1 MPSGD
6 WSGQQLAEFL
16 AAVSSYDTEA
26 AAVAGAVERAAEA
39 LEAEVAALVRGG
51 RVVSSVGFAS
61 GRVPEDELR
70 RAAAGEVRV
79 IDVPGAGRCR
89 VLCVPFE
96 DDEPAQLLLAR
107 SGGDYA
113 SAEVALL
120 RAMARALGLN
130 VRMLRMLEAER
141 SLRERSERHAQ
152 ENARL
157 LSSLQERQTLLER
170 LFRIQRS
177 ISHRAPI
184 QEVLDAITE
193 GAVDLLGDDV
203 VGLRLIDPDDPSSS
217 VMVSS
222 QGMGEDLARSLGRSP
237 VDHGV
242 GGLAITTRQLI
253 VTHDYAGLVHPLEPL
268 VSDGLRAAMAAPV
281 YQDGEPM
288 GSLVVASY
296 DRERRYG
303 TMEQEMLL
311 AFAEHASLA
320 LNDASAV
327 EAMRKA
333 FADAVHQAHHDT
345 LTGLPNRALVL
356 DRLDH
361 ALARQVRGGRRS
373 GVLFVDL
380 DRFKTVNDTLGHSIG
395 DEVLVR
401 IGERLAASVRPGD
414 TVGRLAGDEF
424 VVVCEEIETAELLQ
438 VAQRLSRAIEEP
450 LPLYG
455 RDTVITASIG
465 VAHVNGGGR
474 AEDVLRDA
482 DVAMYR
488 AKERGRARIEVFDSA
503 IRARLLERIETE
515 HALRRALQRDELRL
529 HYQPIVRA
537 VGGELLAVEALVRW
551 QHPERGLIPPGAFV
565 PVAEDTDLII
575 PLGRWVL
582 DQACA
587 QLGRWLAA
595 NPRLARLQVGVNLS
609 ARQFTDPDIVT
620 IVAEALARAGIPPT
634 SLSLEITESVL
645 MEEVETT
652 AETLRAL
659 KDLGVGLSIDDFG
672 TGYSSLS
679 YLKRFPVDTLKIDR
693 SFVDGLGVDPED
705 HAIVDAVV
713 SLAHALG
720 LVVVGEGVE
729 TQAQIQELRR
739 LGCDAAQG
747 YLIGRPVAADR
758 DGPAVP
764 GTGEP
769 ALGPSPAAV
778 PCDRLRVVA
787 E

>member
-1 MPSGD
+1 MGALGD

-16 AAVSSYDTEA
+16 AAVSSYATEP
-26 AAVAGAVERAAEA
+26 AAVAGAVERIAEA
-39 LEAEVAALVRGG
+39 VEAEVAAVVRRG
-51 RVVSSVGFAS
+51 RVVASVGFPAE
-61 GRVPEDELR
+61 RVPVAELR
-70 RAAAGEVRV
+70 RAASGGIDA
-79 IDVPGAGRCR
+79 IDVPGAGRCP
-89 VLCVPFE
+89 LLSVPF
-96 DDEPAQLLLAR
+96 DDDGAACLLVAR
-107 SGGDYA
+107 SGA
-113 SAEVALL
+113 ALTPAEVALV
-120 RAMARALGLN
+120 RAMARVLALNL
-130 VRMLRMLEAER
+130 RMVRMLEAER
-141 SLRERSERHAQ
+141 DSRERSERHAE

-157 LSSLQERQTLLER
+157 LSSLRERQTLLER

-184 QEVLDAITE
+184 AEVLDAITE
-193 GAVDLLGDDV
+193 GAVELLGDDV
-203 VGLRLIDPDDPSSS
+203 VGLRLIDPEDPS
-217 VMVSS
+217 VLAMVSS
-222 QGMGEDLARSLGRSP
+222 RGMNDELTRSLARSR
-237 VDHGV
+237 VDQGV
-242 GGLAITTRQLI
+242 GGLAITTRRLV
-253 VTHDYAGLVHPLEPL
+253 VTHDYAGLAQPLQPL
-268 VSDGLRAAMAAPV
+268 VSDGLRSAMAAPV
-281 YQDGEPM
+281 YQDGEPI
-288 GSLVVASY
+288 GALVVASR
-296 DRERRYG
+296 DPGRRYG
-303 TMEQEMLL
+303 PVEQEMLL

-333 FADAVHQAHHDT
+333 FADAVHQAHHDV

-361 ALARQVRGGRRS
+361 ALARQLRGGRGA

-380 DRFKTVNDTLGHSIG
+380 DRFKVVNDTLGHSVG

-401 IGERLAASVRPGD
+401 IGERLQGSVRPGD

-424 VVVCEEIETAELLQ
+424 VVVCEDVEIDKVLEIARR
-438 VAQRLSRAIEEP
+438 VARAVGSP

-455 RDTVITASIG
+455 RDTVLTASIG
-465 VAHVNGGGR
+465 VAHVQGGGR

-488 AKERGRARIEVFDSA
+488 AKERGRARIEVFDAA
-503 IRARLLERIETE
+503 IRARLLERLETE
-515 HALRRALQRDELRL
+515 HTLRRALRRDELRL

-537 VGGELLAVEALVRW
+537 ADGHLLAVEALVRW
-551 QHPERGLIPPGAFV
+551 QHPERGLLQPDGFV

-582 DQACA
+582 TEACA
-587 QLGRWLAA
+587 QLGRWQAA
-595 NPRLARLQVGVNLS
+595 NPGLARLKVGVNLS
-609 ARQFTDPDIVT
+609 ARQFTDPDIVP
-620 IVAEALARAGIPPT
+620 IVAEALARAAISPR

-645 MEEVETT
+645 MEDVGST

-679 YLKRFPVDTLKIDR
+679 YLKRFPVDALKIDR

-720 LVVVGEGVE
+720 LEVVGEGVE
-729 TQAQIQELRR
+729 TMGQVHELRR

-747 YLIGRPVAADR
+747 YLIGRPEPAGGH
-758 DGPAVP
+758 GPDVP
-764 GTGEP
+764 G
-769 ALGPSPAAV
+769 
-778 PCDRLRVVA
+778 
-787 E
+787 

>member
-1 MPSGD
+1 MASAD

-39 LEAEVAALVRGG
+39 LEAEVAALVRG
-51 RVVSSVGFAS
+51 REVVSSVGFAS

-70 RAAAGEVRV
+70 RAVAGEVPA
-79 IDVPGAGRCR
+79 IDVPGAGRCG

-96 DDEPAQLLLAR
+96 DDAPAHLLLAR
-107 SGGDYA
+107 SGGDFA

-120 RAMARALGLN
+120 RAMARVLSLN

-141 SLRERSERHAQ
+141 SLREHSERHAQ

-184 QEVLDAITE
+184 EEVLDAITE

-203 VGLRLIDPDDPSSS
+203 VGLRLIDPDEPSMLT
-217 VMVSS
+217 MVSS
-222 QGMGEDLARSLGRSP
+222 RGMGDDLTRSLGRSP

-242 GGLAITTRQLI
+242 GGLAITNRQLI
-253 VTHDYAGLVHPLEPL
+253 VTHAYAELVHPLEPL
-268 VSDGLRAAMAAPV
+268 VSDGLKSAMGAPV
-281 YQDGEPM
+281 YQDGEPI

-296 DRERRYG
+296 DEDRRYG
-303 TMEQEMLL
+303 PMEQEMLL

-333 FADAVHQAHHDT
+333 FADAVHQAHHDI

-380 DRFKTVNDTLGHSIG
+380 DRFKAVNDTLGHSIG

-401 IGERLAASVRPGD
+401 IGERLLAAVRPGD

-424 VVVCEEIETAELLQ
+424 VVVCEEIEAAELLQ
-438 VAQRLSRAIEEP
+438 IAQRLLRAIEEP

-465 VAHVNGGGR
+465 VAHVDGGGR

-488 AKERGRARIEVFDSA
+488 AKERGRARIEVFDAA

-537 VGGELLAVEALVRW
+537 ADGELLAVEALVRW
-551 QHPERGLIPPGAFV
+551 HHPERGLIPPDAFV

-582 DQACA
+582 TEACT
-587 QLGRWLAA
+587 QLGRWMAA
-595 NPRLARLQVGVNLS
+595 NPRLSRLQVGVNLS
-609 ARQFTDPDIVT
+609 ARQFTDPDIVS
-620 IVAEALARAGIPPT
+620 IVAEALARADIPPT

-645 MEEVETT
+645 MEEVEAT

-659 KDLGVGLSIDDFG
+659 KNLGVGLSIDDFG

-693 SFVDGLGVDPED
+693 SFVDGLGIDPED

-720 LVVVGEGVE
+720 LKVVGEGVE

-747 YLIGRPVAADR
+747 YLLGRPVAATE
-758 DGPAVP
+758 DGPDVP
-764 GTGEP
+764 GTGE
-769 ALGPSPAAV
+769 LVRGRGTVAV
-778 PCDRLRVVA
+778 PSGRLRVL
-787 E
+787 